1 MALFAAAAGCIGV
14 TATLR
19 NLQETLAPRALGDI
33 AGKLIDVEKDR
44 RHAVHALPLCVYVQL
59 RLRMFD
65 SDCVCLTQTAYVRL
79 RLRMFLCLHAYL
91 RTWILANQQNHHKN

>member
-44 RHAVHALPLCVYVQL
+44 RHAVHALPLCVYVRCSVL
-59 RLRMFD
+59 MFVLF
-65 SDCVCLTQTAYVRL
+65 C
-79 RLRMFLCLHAYL
+79 MFFA
-91 RTWILANQQNHHKN
+91 